1 MKNLWRRLL
10 FLFTGLSLVIGASAF
25 LSKVNP
31 KIAKVDAVTTTYEKT
46 TSISVGDRVLLVCED
61 DQRELSVFSNSDRP
75 DSVAYSS
82 TPSGVTPL
90 EVKEGYAN
98 NTYVF
103 ALDENRYL
111 RPESP
116 ANPEVQNLVVSPN
129 NDLSL
134 CSWQVNFDTDGNAL
148 IYDYNSIVTYSKN
161 KPIWHDRNSFCYSET
176 NYGIYK
182 NIQLYKQVLTYTVS
196 YDGNGAS
203 GSMPDSYN
211 SVSINSFTVP
221 TGKSFVHWNTASD
234 DSGIS
239 YLPGETVTEDL
250 YLYAIWQWNTY
261 SITSEVTNGSLSST
275 EDISNGIL
283 DVSITLPSDYYLY
296 PEEIGVM
303 MGEEDISKEVTYD
316 PSDGS
321 IFYSPVSGDITITA
335 YCPFEY
341 KHAGNAEDPFTVIEG
356 LQKCID
362 TGKDETTEEYYVKG
376 LICFINFVN
385 YGQVY
390 NNATYFISDDGSRNN
405 ELEIYRGFYIDGA
418 EFTEESAALMQ
429 VGKLIT
435 VKGHLVNYK
444 LSTKE
449 FTSGSQV
456 VEIKDESDFEFT
468 ATMNYSNS
476 IFQINT
482 KGKLTLTLP
491 EGFVVSSKTF
501 VSSDES
507 VFLAQFD
514 MQDPKSSSTYDWKA
528 LSLGSTVVVV
538 TIKGYLDVPSDD
550 PNYHKLVIGI
560 KRIGVSVH
568 ETKNNY
574 EVETLAS
581 ALSEGEYSE
590 ERILFRGEI
599 LRYEAYTIYVS
610 DEIHTGMIPIY
621 FGTSNEKL
629 LNEIWTQGGKYKVG
643 LTVWLLC
650 QYTKKNG
657 SAQLVN
663 PAIFARCSM
672 LPMNTKYMALEF
684 LSRTEGTCS
693 GNLSREEYHA
703 GISDEQ
709 VFINNMDSINS
720 TFYLFQ
726 YSPYWMDISAEA
738 KADLVTMKAD
748 ENGNELERMLARY
761 DYIISKYG
769 IEGFITG
776 REVSKVGNSILSNPV
791 DSDTTIILI
800 IAITATSTASLVVL
814 LIIKKRK
821 RLA

>member
-1 MKNLWRRLL
+1 MKNLFWRRLL
-10 FLFTGLSLVIGASAF
+10 FLFTGLSLVIGAGAF
-25 LSKVNP
+25 LSTVNP

-61 DQRELSVFSNSDRP
+61 DQRELFESSGSVN
-75 DSVAYSS
+75 SVAYSS
-82 TPSGVTPL
+82 APTGVTPF
-90 EVKEGYAN
+90 EVKAGYAN

-103 ALDENRYL
+103 AVNETRYL
-111 RPESP
+111 RPQNP
-116 ANPEVQNLVVSPN
+116 ANPNTQNLVVSPN

-161 KPIWHDRNSFCYSET
+161 KPIWHDKTTFFYSET
-176 NYGIYK
+176 NYGTYK
-182 NIQLYKQVLTYTVS
+182 NIQLYKQVLTYTIS

-211 SVSINSFTVP
+211 IVSENSFTVP

-234 DSGIS
+234 DSGIT
-239 YLPGETVTEDL
+239 YLPGTTVTEDL
-250 YLYAIWQWNTY
+250 YLYAIWKWNTY
-261 SITSEVTNGSLSST
+261 SITSEVINGSLSST

-296 PEEIGVM
+296 PEEIEVM
-303 MGEEDISKEVTYD
+303 MGEEDISEEVTYD
-316 PSDGS
+316 PNDGS
-321 IFYSPVSGDITITA
+321 IFYSPVSGDITIFA

-362 TGKDETTEEYYVKG
+362 TGEKETTEEYYVKG

-385 YGQVY
+385 YGQAF

-418 EFTEESAALMQ
+418 DFTEESAALMQ

-449 FTSGSQV
+449 FTTGSQV

-476 IFQINT
+476 IFQINS

-507 VFLAQFD
+507 VFIAGFD
-514 MQDPKSSSTYDWKA
+514 MRDPGTSTLYDWKA
-528 LSLGSTVVVV
+528 LNLGSTVVVV
-538 TIKGYLDVPSDD
+538 TVKGYLDVPSDD
-550 PNYHKLVIGI
+550 PNYHKLVTGI

-574 EVETLAS
+574 QVETLAS

-599 LRYEAYTIYVS
+599 LRYEGNTIYVS

-629 LNEIWTQGGKYKVG
+629 LNEIWTQGGQYKVG

-663 PAIFARCSM
+663 PAIFAHCSM

-684 LSRTEGTCS
+684 ISRTEYVCA
-693 GNLSREEYHA
+693 GNIYQEGYHP
-703 GISDEQ
+703 GMSDEELFEQ
-709 VFINNMDSINS
+709 NASRLQSV
-720 TFYLFQ
+720 FYLFGS
-726 YSPYWMDISAEA
+726 SPYWTEISEESKAE
-738 KADLVTMKAD
+738 LVTKQAD
-748 ENGNELERMLARY
+748 ENGTAVEQMLAKY
-761 DYIISKYG
+761 DYIMSKYG
-769 IEGFITG
+769 IDGFITG

-791 DSDTTIILI
+791 DGDTTIILI
-800 IAITATSTASLVVL
+800 IAITTISMASLVVL

>member
-1 MKNLWRRLL
+1 MKNLWQRLL
-10 FLFTGLSLVIGASAF
+10 FLFAGLSLVIGASAF
-25 LSKVNP
+25 LSKLNP
-31 KIAKVDAVTTTYEKT
+31 KIAKVDAATTTYEKT

-61 DQRELSVFSNSDRP
+61 DQRELSEDSGSVN
-75 DSVAYSS
+75 SVAYSS
-82 TPSGVTPL
+82 TPSGATL
-90 EVKEGYAN
+90 FEVKAGYAN

-103 ALDENRYL
+103 ALNETRYL
-111 RPESP
+111 RPNNP

-161 KPIWHDRNSFCYSET
+161 KPIWHDKTSFFYSET
-176 NYGIYK
+176 SYGRYK

-211 SVSINSFTVP
+211 SVSANSFTVP
-221 TGKSFVHWNTASD
+221 PGKSFVHWNTASD

-239 YLPGETVTEDL
+239 YLPGATVTEDL
-250 YLYAIWQWNTY
+250 YLYAIWKWNTY
-261 SITSEVTNGSLSST
+261 SITSEIINGSLSST

-296 PEEIGVM
+296 PEEIIVM
-303 MGEEDISKEVTYD
+303 MGEEDISEEVTYD
-316 PSDGS
+316 PNDGS
-321 IFYSPVSGDITITA
+321 IFYCPVSGDITITA

-341 KHAGNAEDPFTVIEG
+341 KHAGTAEDPFTVIEG

-362 TGKDETTEEYYVKG
+362 TGEKQTTEEYYVKG

-385 YGQVY
+385 YGQQF

-405 ELEIYRGFYIDGA
+405 ELEIYRGLYIDGA
-418 EFTEESAALMQ
+418 DFTEESAALMQ

-435 VKGHLVNYK
+435 VKGYLVNYK

-449 FTSGSQV
+449 FTTGSQV

-482 KGKLTLTLP
+482 KGKLNLTLP
-491 EGFVVSSKTF
+491 DEFDVRSKSF

-507 VFLAQFD
+507 VFIAGFD
-514 MQDPKSSSTYDWKA
+514 MHDPGTSTLYDWKA
-528 LSLGSTVVVV
+528 VGLGSTVVVV
-538 TIKGYLDVPSDD
+538 TIKGYLSVPDTD
-550 PNYHKLVIGI
+550 PNYHKLVTGV

-574 EVETLAS
+574 QVETLAS
-581 ALSEGEYSE
+581 ELDEGEYSE

-599 LRYEAYTIYVS
+599 LRYEGNTIYVS

-629 LNEIWTQGGKYKVG
+629 LNEIWTQGGQYKVG

-650 QYTKKNG
+650 QYTKRNG

-684 LSRTEGTCS
+684 LSRTEKTCV
-693 GNLSREEYHA
+693 GNLSHEEYHP

-709 VFINNMDSINS
+709 AFIDNMDSINS

-748 ENGNELERMLARY
+748 ENGNEVERMLAKY
-761 DYIISKYG
+761 DYIMSKYG

-800 IAITATSTASLVVL
+800 IAITTISTASLVVL